1 MTPTGPPWPTR
12 GDPRATSDPPIAATP
27 WPRRRPPA
35 PRINRK
41 TDETYHR
48 VRAEL
53 KAQGA
58 GPPRSRPDPLE
69 PDASPARVSHDG
81 ARRRAELLA
90 INRAFAARAARPRRR
105 VVPR

>member
-1 MTPTGPPWPTR
+1 MTPNGPPWPTR
-12 GDPRATSDPPIAATP
+12 GDPRATSDPPIAVTP

-53 KAQGA
+53 
-58 GPPRSRPDPLE
+58 E
-69 PDASPARVSHDG
+69 AREL
-81 ARRRAELLA
+81 ARRERD
-90 INRAFAARAARPRRR
+90 RTARAGR
-105 VVPR
+105 VAGDEVKS